1 MVVQSAY
8 MLDLPRLSES
18 PLTALSLLLSLIS
31 AAAVSL
37 IGWRAESVAARLSWR
52 RMLRV
57 RLLLASGGTGT
68 LLAVCFTSL
77 EVREGL
83 HSWLL
88 PLGLLLLVLCSAA
101 LTAAASYAGLLEPR
115 ADEGELLDDEYPPF
129 HSGMP
134 GQYPDLNLLTSPDD
148 RIRAV
153 HSSAQRLLGY
163 SRQDLMDRQMAAFV
177 ALDCREAYAFCRKLL
192 KSGIPQQ
199 LHIQLLSK
207 NGEEVLFYATLLP
220 RIRRGRFHGVQLLG
234 MSMSAEQ
241 QEREL
246 QVEADKLAALA
257 RMAAGIA
264 HEIRNPLT
272 VVKGLVQLNHHRVGM
287 QFHYD
292 LLIGEIVQIE
302 SIVEDFM
309 MLTSSD
315 PGVRERLN
323 FGALVRAAVPES
335 GGGRG
340 WRFLNQCGDA
350 VAWVHADAVRLRRA
364 LGRLM
369 QELQEQVGHGAE
381 PLLLLWRQDSDVCLR
396 LSCPDHGWNVTAS
409 PAFRAGE
416 LYYDTTS
423 SGTGLAYMI
432 AYHILTDH
440 GGTMQLS
447 RSDEDGEA
455 IEVRLRAEWTSKSVA
470 L

>member
-1 MVVQSAY
+1 MVVQSAC
-8 MLDLPRLSES
+8 MLDLSRLSES
-18 PLTALSLLLSLIS
+18 PLVALSLFLSLVS
-31 AAAVSL
+31 AAAVCL
-37 IGWRAESVAARLSWR
+37 IGWRAESVADRLSWR

-57 RLLLASGGTGT
+57 RLLLAISGTGT
-68 LLAVCFTSL
+68 LLSVCFTSL
-77 EVREGL
+77 EVRESV
-83 HSWLL
+83 HAWLL
-88 PLGLLLLVLCSAA
+88 PLSLLLLVLCSGA

-115 ADEGELLDDEYPPF
+115 ADEQELLDDEYPPF

-134 GQYPDLNLLTSPDD
+134 EQYSDLNLFTSPDD
-148 RIRAV
+148 RIRVV
-153 HSSAQRLLGY
+153 HSHAPCLLGY
-163 SRQDLMDRQMAAFV
+163 TRQDLLERPMAALV
-177 ALDCREAYAFCRKLL
+177 APNCREAYESCRELL
-192 KSGIPQQ
+192 RSGIPQQ
-199 LHIQLLSK
+199 LHMQLLSK
-207 NGEEVLFYATLLP
+207 DGETIRFYTTLLP
-220 RIRRGRFHGVQLLG
+220 RIRRGRFQGVHSLG

-246 QVEADKLAALA
+246 RMEADKLAALA

-272 VVKGLVQLNHHRVGM
+272 VVKGLVQYNRHRVGM
-287 QFHYD
+287 QIHYD
-292 LLIGEIVQIE
+292 LLIGEILQIE
-302 SIVEDFM
+302 AIIEDFM
-309 MLTSSD
+309 MLSSSE

-323 FGALVRAAVPES
+323 FGELVCAAVPER

-340 WRFLNQCGDA
+340 WRFLNRCVDA
-350 VAWVHADAVRLRRA
+350 VAWVYADGVRLQRA

-369 QELQEQVGHGAE
+369 QELQEHVASEVE
-381 PLLLLWRQDSDVCLR
+381 PLLLLWRQDNDVCLR
-396 LSCPDHGWNVTAS
+396 LSCPGHMWNVAAS

-440 GGTMQLS
+440 GGSMQLCS
-447 RSDEDGEA
+447 SDEDGEA
-455 IEVRLRAEWTSKSVA
+455 IEIRLRAEWTSRSVA